1 MNKRKLGI
9 VVDSTCGNTYGK
21 NFFED
26 ISVVPLTLI
35 VGETSYMDGAI
46 DNTTLLNFIE
56 NKQKVTT
63 SQPNP
68 ELFIKAFKEQF
79 DLGYKHVICL
89 TLSSKLS
96 GTHNSA
102 LLAKKMLNNPNIT
115 VIDTQNIGPGVY
127 FFLQRINDWLT
138 QNPDVCPQ
146 TITDKINEEKL
157 KGFLL
162 CTVNNLKILAYN
174 GRISKFRFLIG
185 NLLKIHPILKFQQ
198 GVLSIEKKVRNLKNC
213 FNYCLKKILEH
224 KTANNKLDIQV
235 IYVDDDKDAK
245 ELLAQIT
252 NLANPQ
258 IKATLYGAISPVV
271 AAHIGYKGFGFYLN
285 EITD

>member
-115 VIDTQNIGPGVY
+115 VIDTQNIVLEFIFSY
-127 FFLQRINDWLT
+127 
-138 QNPDVCPQ
+138 
-146 TITDKINEEKL
+146 KE
-157 KGFLL
+157 
-162 CTVNNLKILAYN
+162 
-174 GRISKFRFLIG
+174 SMIG
-185 NLLKIHPILKFQQ
+185 LLKTLMFALKQS
-198 GVLSIEKKVRNLKNC
+198 LIKSMKKN
-213 FNYCLKKILEH
+213 
-224 KTANNKLDIQV
+224 
-235 IYVDDDKDAK
+235 
-245 ELLAQIT
+245 
-252 NLANPQ
+252 
-258 IKATLYGAISPVV
+258 
-271 AAHIGYKGFGFYLN
+271 
-285 EITD
+285 